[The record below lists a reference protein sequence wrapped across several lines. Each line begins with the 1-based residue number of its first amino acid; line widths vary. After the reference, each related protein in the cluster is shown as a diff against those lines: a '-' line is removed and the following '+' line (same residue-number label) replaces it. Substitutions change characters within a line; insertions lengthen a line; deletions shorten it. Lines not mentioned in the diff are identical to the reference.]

1 MKNGYLEVL
10 EMARPRLEH
19 AGTQHVVAT
28 QVDPETGTEKAVA
41 ANVQA
46 VRDALYAEIVIVDDA
61 DMVAAVKSALARVI
75 Y

>member
-10 EMARPRLEH
+10 EMARLRLEH

-28 QVDPETGTEKAVA
+28 QVDPETGKQKAVA

>member
-28 QVDPETGTEKAVA
+28 QVDPETGKQMAFA

-46 VRDALYAEIVIVDDA
+46 VRDALYAEIVIVDDP

>member
-10 EMARPRLEH
+10 EMVHPRLEH
-19 AGTQHVVAT
+19 AGMQRVVAT
-28 QVDPETGTEKAVA
+28 QVDPETGAEKAVA

-46 VRDALYAEIVIVDDA
+46 VRESLYAEIVVVDDP